1 MRETGQLIIQ
11 SAVGLMS
18 LCIVIIVVRFL
29 LWPLFKKQ
37 PVVVGL
43 SLAMGVVAIGLMFA
57 FNV

>member
-1 MRETGQLIIQ
+1 
-11 SAVGLMS
+11 MS

>member
-1 MRETGQLIIQ
+1 MGETGQLIIQ

>member
-43 SLAMGVVAIGLMFA
+43 SLAMGVGAIGLMFA

>member
-43 SLAMGVVAIGLMFA
+43 SLAMSVVAIGLMFG